1 MARVALG
8 RPLYNP
14 VEIRDGTTSYVP
26 CPFFFGL
33 RAESAP
39 LAVDT
44 SLPASEII
52 ADSVRRSSRAH
63 VFHFY
68 ALLCEIV
75 SVPRK
80 APSAWVTAERLAPG
94 GRSKD
99 KKDDSPI
106 AVRVHHPLG
115 HVAMGAGNGSDTGRL
130 VSLDARA
137 LAREC
142 LKEVGRELG
151 VPR

>member
-1 MARVALG
+1 M
-8 RPLYNP
+8 
-14 VEIRDGTTSYVP
+14 
-26 CPFFFGL
+26 
-33 RAESAP
+33 
-39 LAVDT
+39 
-44 SLPASEII
+44 
-52 ADSVRRSSRAH
+52 
-63 VFHFY
+63 
-68 ALLCEIV
+68 
-75 SVPRK
+75 
-80 APSAWVTAERLAPG
+80 AERLAPG
-94 GRSKD
+94 VRSKD

-115 HVAMGAGNGSDTGRL
+115 PMGAGNGPDTGKP